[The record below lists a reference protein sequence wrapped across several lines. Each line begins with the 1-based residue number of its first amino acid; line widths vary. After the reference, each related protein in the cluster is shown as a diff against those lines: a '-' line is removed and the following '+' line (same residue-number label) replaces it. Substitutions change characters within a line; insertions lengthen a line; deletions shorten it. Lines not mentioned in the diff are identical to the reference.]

1 MLTDVNYHYGDYFTV
16 FKNMKSLCCP
26 HEANTILYVNYASL
40 ACCDS
45 WGRKESDVTERL
57 NCTEEKHI
65 FF

>member
-45 WGRKESDVTERL
+45 WGRKESDATERL
-57 NCTEEKHI
+57 N
-65 FF
+65 